1 MGQPACQAN
10 VGRTFE
16 CGADLHGPPR
26 QALLAAFSAAREA
39 CRMIPAFIAAIAV
52 STALHVHPKR
62 KRHVAA
68 PRQNTLASERVLR
81 RRVVRLALI
90 AQLTRRESELED
102 FLASAETETP
112 LMRMGK
118 AVLSPGVEIGPTSIT
133 SDFLG
138 SPIVRATVR
147 NRSAALLSGV
157 LTAHIADAGG
167 KEIALSYAVEAVA
180 PGASQA
186 VELLCS
192 APLMPISLR
201 WTMQPW

>member
-1 MGQPACQAN
+1 M
-10 VGRTFE
+10 
-16 CGADLHGPPR
+16 
-26 QALLAAFSAAREA
+26 REA
-39 CRMIPAFIAAIAV
+39 WRMIPAFIAAIAV
-52 STALHVHPKR
+52 SSVLHVHPKR

-90 AQLTRRESELED
+90 AQLTRRKTELED
-102 FLASAETETP
+102 FLASTETETP
-112 LMRMGK
+112 LMRVGK
-118 AVLSPGVEIGPTSIT
+118 AVLNAGAEIGPTSIT

-138 SPIVRATVR
+138 SPIVRATVH
-147 NRSAALLSGV
+147 NRSTSLLNGI
-157 LTAHIADAGG
+157 LTAHIAGAGG
-167 KEIALSYAVEAVA
+167 KEIALSYAVEALA
-180 PGASQA
+180 PGASQP